1 MRELPFS
8 KFISNIK
15 LYVDQAIKDKQQL
28 KILRR
33 SGRDFIVVSVE
44 DWENERETIY
54 VLQNY
59 SIMEQIADSE
69 DSHESNT
76 GYIPQ
81 KEEINE
87 IIGI

>member
-1 MRELPFS
+1 MKELPFN

-15 LYVDQAIKDKQQL
+15 SFVDQAIKDKQQL

-33 SGRDFIVVSVE
+33 SGRDFIVVPVE
-44 DWENERETIY
+44 DWENEQETIY
-54 VLQNY
+54 VLQNF
-59 SIMEQIADSE
+59 SLMQQIADSD
-69 DSHESNT
+69 DSHESNI

-81 KEEINE
+81 KDELNE